1 MHTHHNLKW
10 MMKVAMQRRILLSSQ
25 QQTKSVARRNE
36 AEQATNIRT
45 ASMTS
50 GAQRIAQNALS
61 HRDSNL
67 SLLQ

>member
-10 MMKVAMQRRILLSSQ
+10 MMKVAMQRGILLSSQ
-25 QQTKSVARRNE
+25 QQTKSLARSDE

-50 GAQRIAQNALS
+50 DAQ
-61 HRDSNL
+61 
-67 SLLQ
+67 

>member
-25 QQTKSVARRNE
+25 QQTKSLARSDE

-45 ASMTS
+45 AIMTS
-50 GAQRIAQNALS
+50 DAQ
-61 HRDSNL
+61 
-67 SLLQ
+67 